1 MSCNNKAVLNH
12 SQAISTAKKIL
23 SDAGNPHII
32 SELQWMIISD
42 IVNNPTQFDI
52 REISTDLIVLSTL
65 IDTPF
70 VPMEIK
76 KEAL

>member
-1 MSCNNKAVLNH
+1 
-12 SQAISTAKKIL
+12 
-23 SDAGNPHII
+23 
-32 SELQWMIISD
+32 MIISD